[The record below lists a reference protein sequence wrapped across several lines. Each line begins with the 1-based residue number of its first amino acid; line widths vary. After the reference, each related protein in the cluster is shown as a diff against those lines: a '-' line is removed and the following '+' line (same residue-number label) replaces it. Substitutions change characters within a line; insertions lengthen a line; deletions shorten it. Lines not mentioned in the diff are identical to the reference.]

1 MVLKYSLNLSQST
14 VKKLIYI
21 HIVEVVCS
29 RRKSVTILT
38 VFCKFVEQFHFLQI
52 LKKARTFH
60 FQGYALC
67 ALFRFFFGLMV

>member
-1 MVLKYSLNLSQST
+1 MILKYSLNLSQST

-52 LKKARTFH
+52 LKKARTF
-60 FQGYALC
+60 QGYALC